1 MPLLLSLLQASLLS
15 SLISFVLKEETVT
28 PWYPILKDFESD
40 MDAFY
45 SERLNRPLPQ
55 VK

>member
-1 MPLLLSLLQASLLS
+1 MPSF
-15 SLISFVLKEETVT
+15 LISFVLKEEAVKHR
-28 PWYPILKDFESD
+28 YPILQDFESD

-45 SERLNRPLPQ
+45 SERMNRPLPQ